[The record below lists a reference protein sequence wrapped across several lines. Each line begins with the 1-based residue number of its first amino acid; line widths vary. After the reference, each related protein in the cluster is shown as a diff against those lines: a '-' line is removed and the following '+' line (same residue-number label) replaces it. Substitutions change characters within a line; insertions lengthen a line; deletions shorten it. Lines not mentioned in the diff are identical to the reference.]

1 MTFGSITLL
10 VALVAAE
17 IPTPVALSSPD
28 LGQLVKQI
36 IIENVPLVIDEKKG
50 WGDQAHV
57 FDGFKMTGKGFKARM
72 EPRKK
77 LVNHGLW
84 KHYRVTVVDPP
95 RDLVIRF
102 PRMEYLKGKGIAFTV
117 EVLVHAHGY
126 FNMQQHS
133 NGLQVFSAAT
143 EAEMDLRI
151 VLEGFIGV
159 RVEPTNWFPDLFLQP
174 RVDRVTLELPNVD
187 VERFGKMKGKLVHE
201 TGDSFRRLLEDMLN
215 DKEDKVPEK
224 INKEI
229 ANKWDEGTLKISLT
243 DYLRSQKIKP

>member
-1 MTFGSITLL
+1 MTIGCITLL
-10 VALVAAE
+10 IAILASE
-17 IPTPVALSSPD
+17 IRSPAPLPSPD

-36 IIENVPLVIDEKKG
+36 IIENVPLIIDEKKG
-50 WGDQAHV
+50 WGDQAHI
-57 FDGFKMTGKGFKARM
+57 FDGFKVSGKGFKARM

-84 KHYRVTVVDPP
+84 KHYRITVIDPP
-95 RDLVIRF
+95 RDLVVRF

-133 NGLQVFSAAT
+133 NGVQVFSAAT

-151 VLEGFIGV
+151 VLEGMIGI
-159 RVEPTNWFPDLFLQP
+159 RIEPTNWLPDLLLQP
-174 RVDRVTLELPNVD
+174 RVDRVTLELPNID
-187 VERFGKMKGKLVHE
+187 VERFGKLKGRLVHE
-201 TGDSFRRLLEDMLN
+201 TGDSFRRLLEDKLN
-215 DKEDKVPEK
+215 DKEDKVPAK

-229 ANKWDEGTLKISLT
+229 AKKWDEGILKISLT
-243 DYLRSQKIKP
+243 NYLRSQNITP